1 MTKDRRHIEIKSS
14 PDNIFALIETMPN
27 KFPIYKILE
36 TRPLFFLRMLLVD
49 GLRAAISAVRIEK
62 PRNKMILNIN
72 DSIGPFTLSHVERP
86 LKYYF
91 TLESFFFNC
100 QTGYSLYNRGETTIL
115 SLDIIAE
122 NPKATERLWWFLIK
136 PFHILFANK
145 VLRVIK
151 ERIEN
156 RRKHSES

>member
-1 MTKDRRHIEIKSS
+1 MIEDRRHIEIKSS
-14 PDNIFALIETMPN
+14 PDNIFTLIETMPN

-36 TRPLFFLRMLLVD
+36 TKPFFFLRMLLVD
-49 GLRAAISAVRIEK
+49 GLRTAIDTVNTDK
-62 PRNKMILNIN
+62 PNHVITLNLG
-72 DSIGPFTLSHVERP
+72 DSLGPFTLSQVERP
-86 LKYYF
+86 LKYHF

-100 QTGYSLYNRGETTIL
+100 QTGYSLYNHGDTTIL
-115 SLDIIAE
+115 SLDLIAE

-151 ERIEN
+151 ERIKNQRE
-156 RRKHSES
+156 HSKS